1 MRKKKR
7 ERRGTNRLRK
17 KEEANKYIFA
27 LDLRNENINIFR
39 KIWELSWHR

>member
-7 ERRGTNRLRK
+7 ERRGANRLRK

-27 LDLRNENINIFR
+27 LDTNNTHKARGRYICSGFE
-39 KIWELSWHR
+39 K